1 MKQILHLALFL
12 STVTVLAQNSVT
24 IPAGTRGT
32 GMANASV
39 TFTDIYSAFS
49 NQAGLA
55 YLEQSTATAFAER
68 RFLLSEL
75 QTISA
80 AVALPTRSGTFGLTL
95 NHFGF
100 EAFNE
105 QKLGIAYARKLMDG
119 LSLGAQVL
127 LLNTSIPEY
136 GNKMNVTFE
145 LGILT
150 QLLPKLHLGVHVYS
164 PMQLELANGENL
176 PTIFKIGLG
185 YLPSE
190 KLTCTAEVEKD
201 IAYTARAKF
210 GIEYKAAEQLA
221 VRTGIATNPTTIS
234 FGAGYRLDN
243 GLALDIA
250 SSYHQ
255 ILGFSPSVG
264 FSYQF
269 KSGKQKTDF
278 YK

>member
-1 MKQILHLALFL
+1 MKHFLLFVL
-12 STVTVLAQNSVT
+12 TFNAFNVLAQNSAT
-24 IPAGTRGT
+24 IPAGARGA

-39 TFTDIYSAFS
+39 TFTDISSAFS

-55 YLEQSTATAFAER
+55 YLEQFTATAFAER
-68 RFLLSEL
+68 RFFLSEL

-80 AVALPTRSGTFGLTL
+80 AAALPTQSGTFGLTI
-95 NHFGF
+95 NQFGF
-100 EAFNE
+100 EGFNE
-105 QKLGIAYARKLMDG
+105 QKLGVAYARKLSDG
-119 LSLGAQVL
+119 LSLGAQVV

-145 LGILT
+145 LGVLS
-150 QLLPKLHLGVHVYS
+150 QLLPKLQLGVHVYS
-164 PMQLELANGENL
+164 PVQLELANGENL
-176 PTIFKIGLG
+176 PTIFKIGIG

-210 GIEYKAAEQLA
+210 GIEYKAADQIFI
-221 VRTGIATNPTTIS
+221 RTGIATNPTTLA
-234 FGAGYRLDN
+234 FGAGYRLSN

-250 SSYHQ
+250 SAYHQ
-255 ILGFSPSVG
+255 TLGFSPTVG
-264 FSYQF
+264 FSYAF
-269 KSGKQKTDF
+269 NKGKKNANF